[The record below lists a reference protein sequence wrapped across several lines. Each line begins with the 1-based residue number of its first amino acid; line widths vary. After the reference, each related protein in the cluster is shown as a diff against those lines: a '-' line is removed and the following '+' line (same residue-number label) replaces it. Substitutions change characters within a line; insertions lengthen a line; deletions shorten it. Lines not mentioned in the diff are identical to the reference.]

1 MVEMREIEAFLA
13 VAAELHFGRA
23 AQRLR
28 VTTSHVSQTIR
39 TLERRIGGQLLER
52 TSRRVTLTP
61 LGRHLREQLE
71 PAHAQLL
78 AAIAAARQQAAA
90 LRGELRIGYHS
101 MTAGGTFAA
110 VAGRFEDEHPECA
123 VSLIEVPLKDP
134 YAPLAQGD
142 IDMLVSWRP
151 VEAPPGLVVGAILD
165 SQPHV
170 LAVAADHPLVTKGE
184 ISIEQ
189 VPDWPLTHTGEAIH
203 PALLRAIVPAAT
215 PGGRALRR
223 AVTSRSLHDTVR
235 LVATGRAVHLTVGA
249 FRAYGLDDR
258 VTTIAV
264 PDLPPVDRVL
274 LWRADDRSPQVRQFA
289 AKAGTPI
296 DGEV

>member
-1 MVEMREIEAFLA
+1 MREIEAFLA

-28 VTTSHVSQTIR
+28 VTTSYVSQTIR

-52 TSRRVTLTP
+52 TSRRVALTP
-61 LGRHLREQLE
+61 LGQRLHEQLE

-78 AAIAAARQQAAA
+78 AVIAAARQQAAA

-101 MTAGGTFAA
+101 MTAGGAFAA
-110 VAGRFEDEHPECA
+110 LAGRFEAEHPECA

-134 YAPLAQGD
+134 YGPLARGD
-142 IDMLVSWRP
+142 VDLLVSWRP
-151 VEAPPGLVVGAILD
+151 VDTLPGLVVGATLD

-170 LAVAADHPLVTKGE
+170 LAVAADHPLVATGA

-203 PALLRAIVPAAT
+203 PALLRAVVPATT
-215 PGGRALRR
+215 PGGRSLRR
-223 AVTSRSLHDTVR
+223 AVTSHSLHDTVR

-249 FRAYGLDDR
+249 FRAYGSDDR
-258 VTTIAV
+258 VTTIPV

-274 LWRADDRSPQVRQFA
+274 LWRADDRSLQVAQFA
-289 AKAGTPI
+289 ALTLRSPH
-296 DGEV
+296 DR